1 MKPGAL
7 PWGSPAPPTCGGDR
21 WGASW
26 DQAWCCLPAAFSSF
40 LVQIP
45 LQAALQVSLTWQNPS
60 PCGIQDQN
68 WVHSSADPTKGTDL
82 DHLGSVSARCSDK
95 HMFPALSGDHSQPSG
110 CAEGEAGAH
119 RAQLQSALDASDSA
133 SHGGQGDWLC
143 GLRGSGDGRNGAV
156 WLFSPSAGSC
166 IPGGLPM
173 SRAVCRRGGSVFGL
187 TDRHT
192 PASMNPGSSTVA
204 ATLVLTFFL
213 SAVSQAQPK
222 AVGPVPAAS
231 LIRGGTASLERGQ
244 AWRLSLRLLSLQQGE
259 PACARARPLEVGR
272 RVSYQRWAAHAR
284 PLPSHWLPAYS
295 QRCFLVELCPLIL

>member
-60 PCGIQDQN
+60 PCVIQDQN

-95 HMFPALSGDHSQPSG
+95 HTFPALSGDHSQPSG

-213 SAVSQAQPK
+213 SVISQAQPK

-231 LIRGGTASLERGQ
+231 LIGGGTASLERGQ

-295 QRCFLVELCPLIL
+295 QRCFLVELCPLTL

>member
-26 DQAWCCLPAAFSSF
+26 DQARCCLPAAFSSF

-95 HMFPALSGDHSQPSG
+95 HTFPALSGDHSQPSG

-173 SRAVCRRGGSVFGL
+173 SRAVCRRGGVRVRPHRQTHAGLYEPRKLNSGCDIGPHFFFVCDFTGTTQGRRPGARGFADRGRDSQPGARPGLASVSEAAVFAARRTCLRPG
-187 TDRHT
+187 
-192 PASMNPGSSTVA
+192 PPPGS
-204 ATLVLTFFL
+204 
-213 SAVSQAQPK
+213 
-222 AVGPVPAAS
+222 
-231 LIRGGTASLERGQ
+231 
-244 AWRLSLRLLSLQQGE
+244 
-259 PACARARPLEVGR
+259 RAE
-272 RVSYQRWAAHAR
+272 S
-284 PLPSHWLPAYS
+284 
-295 QRCFLVELCPLIL
+295 

>member
-45 LQAALQVSLTWQNPS
+45 LQAALPVSLTWQNPS

-95 HMFPALSGDHSQPSG
+95 HTFPALSGDHSQPSG

-213 SAVSQAQPK
+213 SVISQAQPK

-231 LIRGGTASLERGQ
+231 LIGGGTASLERGQ

-284 PLPSHWLPAYS
+284 PLPSH
-295 QRCFLVELCPLIL
+295 